1 MQLSDQMIAM
11 LTSYAVQGV
20 GVLLLL
26 IVAWA
31 VAGWARGAAAKALAK
46 SQLDLTLQKFFSNFV
61 RYMVL
66 VAAVLA
72 CLGIFGI
79 QTTSFAALIGAGGI
93 AIGLAFQGSL
103 SNFAAGVML
112 LTFRPFKS
120 GDYIIAGG
128 TAGTVD
134 EIDLF
139 TTQLN
144 TPDNRRVIVPNSAIF
159 GSTIENVSHHTTRR
173 VDVNVGTDYSADLDA
188 TRKVLEGVI
197 EREPSKLA
205 EGAHQVYLL
214 ELGDSSIAWVVR
226 VWVSAADYWAVRE
239 RLTRDIKYSLDQA
252 GIGIPFPQM
261 DLHVDGELAS
271 RAASAGH

>member
-1 MQLSDQMIAM
+1 M
-11 LTSYAVQGV
+11 LTSYAVQAV
-20 GVLLLL
+20 GVILLL

-31 VAGWARGAAAKALAK
+31 VAGWSRRATANALAK

-61 RYMVL
+61 RYIVL
-66 VAAVLA
+66 AAAVLA

-128 TAGTVD
+128 TAGSVD

-144 TPDNRRVIVPNSAIF
+144 TPDNRRIVVPNSAIF
-159 GSTIENVSHHTTRR
+159 GSNIENVSHHATRR
-173 VDVNVGTDYSADLDA
+173 VDVNVGTDYSADLDQ
-188 TRKVLEGVI
+188 TRKVLEGVVAG
-197 EREPSKLA
+197 EDAKLPD
-205 EGAHQVYLL
+205 GNHQVYLL
-214 ELGDSSIAWVVR
+214 ELGDSSIAWVLR
-226 VWVSAADYWAVRE
+226 VWVNSPDYWAVRE
-239 RLTRDIKYSLDQA
+239 RLTRNTKYALDEA

-271 RAASAGH
+271 KAASAGR

>member
-1 MQLSDQMIAM
+1 MQLSNEMIAM
-11 LTSYAVQGV
+11 LTSYAVQAV
-20 GVLLLL
+20 GVILLL

-31 VAGWARGAAAKALAK
+31 VAGWSRRTTARALAK
-46 SQLDLTLQKFFSNFV
+46 SQLDVTLQKFFSNFV

-66 VAAVLA
+66 IAAVLA

-79 QTTSFAALIGAGGI
+79 QTTSFAALIGAGGV

-120 GDYIIAGG
+120 GDFVNAGG

-139 TTQLN
+139 STQLN
-144 TPDNRRVIVPNSAIF
+144 TPDNRRIIVPNSAIF
-159 GSTIENVSHHTTRR
+159 GSTIENVSHHATRR
-173 VDVNVGTDYSADLDA
+173 VDVNVGTEYSADLDA

-197 EREPSKLA
+197 EREEAKLPD
-205 EGAHQVYLL
+205 GAHQVYLL
-214 ELGDSSIAWVVR
+214 ELGDSSIAWVLR
-226 VWVSAADYWAVRE
+226 VWVNSADYWAVRE
-239 RLTRDIKYSLDQA
+239 RLTRNVKYALDEA

-271 RAASAGH
+271 KAASAGH